1 MTNSINDVLKFI
13 FETEEKPSFDWFRK
27 QELLTEFKMEST
39 SGEAT
44 HRWVTNMEMTTFWEP
59 MEVKTDSVLGL
70 GTAYSFPVPFERVEL
85 TIATWD
91 SAFIISEL
99 NPNNEVHRR
108 YLKRAVLVCR
118 ALFPNEHW
126 MGHKTIRIEALD
138 MSKPDDIFVLRRITK
153 GYCGTDGESFLLNWC
168 DEFNLMEH
176 KMIIMREINEN
187 RKANDSDI
195 FRL

>member
-1 MTNSINDVLKFI
+1 MTNSINDALKFI
-13 FETEEKPSFDWFRK
+13 FETEERPSFDWFREQK
-27 QELLTEFKMEST
+27 LLTEFKMEPT
-39 SGEAT
+39 SGEST

-59 MEVKTDSVLGL
+59 DSMHLGQI
-70 GTAYSFPVPFERVEL
+70 GYFGIPFERVEL

-91 SAFIISEL
+91 SVFIISEL

-126 MGHKTIRIEALD
+126 MDHETIRIEALD

-153 GYCGTDGESFLLNWC
+153 DFCGTDGESFLLNWC

-176 KMIIMREINEN
+176 KMIIMRGINEN
-187 RKANDSDI
+187 RKANGSDI

>member
-13 FETEEKPSFDWFRK
+13 FETEERPSFDWFRE
-27 QELLTEFKMEST
+27 QELLTEFRMETT
-39 SGEAT
+39 SGEST

-59 MEVKTDSVLGL
+59 NSVDFGQH
-70 GTAYSFPVPFERVEL
+70 GHFNIPFERVEL

-91 SAFIISEL
+91 SAFIISGL

-126 MGHKTIRIEALD
+126 MDHETIRIEALD

-153 GYCGTDGESFLLNWC
+153 DYCGTDGESFLLNWC

-176 KMIIMREINEN
+176 KMIIMREIHEN
-187 RKANDSDI
+187 RKATSSDI
-195 FRL
+195 LEL

>member
-13 FETEEKPSFDWFRK
+13 FETKEKPSFDWFR
-27 QELLTEFKMEST
+27 EHGLTVEFKMGST
-39 SGEAT
+39 SGEST
-44 HRWVTNMEMTTFWEP
+44 HCWVTNMEMTTFWEP
-59 MEVKTDSVLGL
+59 NSVQFGPS
-70 GTAYSFPVPFERVEL
+70 YFNVPFERVEL

-99 NPNNEVHRR
+99 NPNNEVHSR

-126 MGHKTIRIEALD
+126 MYGVTIRIEALD
-138 MSKPDDIFVLRRITK
+138 VSKPDDIFVLRRITK
-153 GYCGTDGESFLLNWC
+153 NYCGTDGESFLLKWC

-176 KMIIMREINEN
+176 KMIIMREIHEI
-187 RKANDSDI
+187 RKANGSDI